1 VRGLLQGFGP
11 LLGIALILGGAGL
24 LIRFT
29 GWGGLLFL
37 LLLAFAII
45 VPITDRIFYGERANL
60 NPLEGFFRKKAGE
73 KTEERPEKREEVE
86 SRGEKL

>member
-1 VRGLLQGFGP
+1 VRGLLRGFAP

-24 LIRFT
+24 LVGFT

-37 LLLAFAII
+37 LLLVFAII

-60 NPLEGFFRKKAGE
+60 NPLEGFFRKRTGEEAGGQPEE
-73 KTEERPEKREEVE
+73 KEEVK
-86 SRGEKL
+86 SRGEKP

>member
-1 VRGLLQGFGP
+1 MRGLLQGFGP

-24 LIRFT
+24 FIGFT

-45 VPITDRIFYGERANL
+45 VPITDRIFYGERAEL
-60 NPLEGFFRKKAGE
+60 NPLEGLFRKKAGE
-73 KTEERPEKREEVE
+73 KAEERPEEKEEVK